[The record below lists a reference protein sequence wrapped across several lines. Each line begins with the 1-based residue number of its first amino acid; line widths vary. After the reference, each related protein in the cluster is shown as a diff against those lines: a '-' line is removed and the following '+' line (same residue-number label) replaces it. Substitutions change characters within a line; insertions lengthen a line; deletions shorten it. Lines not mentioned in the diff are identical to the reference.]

1 MQFLFLR
8 VLKPYITLLFA
19 GMLLFTTGCED
30 DDHDHDHDEDHTD
43 ADGFVLETEAGV
55 EVYRE
60 FEGTQTGG
68 VTLSVGE
75 TLELM
80 VHFLDHEGN
89 EIEHSD
95 DEHDDH
101 DDHGDEGDDDSD
113 GLVVS
118 ENDATIAVVEVEGH
132 DEEDGDDHDDHGNA
146 LHVEGVSAG
155 TTSFKLQLMHDGH
168 ADYTSTNNV
177 PVTVNLLYN
186 HSFCFLVLF

>member
-8 VLKPYITLLFA
+8 ALKPYITLLFA

-30 DDHDHDHDEDHTD
+30 DDHDHDHEEGHTD
-43 ADGFVLETEAGV
+43 ADGFVLEDEAGNM
-55 EVYRE
+55 VYRE
-60 FEGTQTGG
+60 FEGASTGG

-75 TLELM
+75 TLELT

-101 DDHGDEGDDDSD
+101 DDHGDDHDDDGD

-118 ENDATIAVVEVEGH
+118 EYDATIAVVEVEGH
-132 DEEDGDDHDDHGNA
+132 DEEDGDDHDDHGDEHGNA

-155 TTSFKLQLMHDGH
+155 STSFKLQLMHDGH

-177 PVTVNLLYN
+177 PVTVN
-186 HSFCFLVLF
+186 

>member
-8 VLKPYITLLFA
+8 ALKPYVTLLFT

-95 DEHDDH
+95 DDHDDH
-101 DDHGDEGDDDSD
+101 DD
-113 GLVVS
+113 
-118 ENDATIAVVEVEGH
+118 
-132 DEEDGDDHDDHGNA
+132 DGDDHDDDGDV
-146 LHVEGVSAG
+146 LVVSDNDAP
-155 TTSFKLQLMHDGH
+155 LQLWKLKDTMKK
-168 ADYTSTNNV
+168 TVMITMTTITFFMLKVLV
-177 PVTVNLLYN
+177 PVQQASNSN
-186 HSFCFLVLF
+186 

>member
-1 MQFLFLR
+1 MQFLYLR
-8 VLKPYITLLFA
+8 VIRPHVTILLTS
-19 GMLLFTTGCED
+19 MLPFTTGCED

-43 ADGFVLETEAGV
+43 ADGFILETEAGV

-60 FEGTQTGG
+60 FQGTQTGG

-89 EIEHSD
+89 EIEHSED
-95 DEHDDH
+95 
-101 DDHGDEGDDDSD
+101 DDHGD

-118 ENDATIAVVEVEGH
+118 ENDATVAVVEVEGH
-132 DEEDGDDHDDHGNA
+132 DEEEGDDHGDEEHGNA

-155 TTSFKLQLMHDGH
+155 TTSFKLQQMHDGH

-177 PVTVNLLYN
+177 PVTVN
-186 HSFCFLVLF
+186 

>member
-1 MQFLFLR
+1 MQFLYLR
-8 VLKPYITLLFA
+8 VIRPHVTILLTS
-19 GMLLFTTGCED
+19 MLLFTTGCED

-95 DEHDDH
+95 D
-101 DDHGDEGDDDSD
+101 DDHGD

-118 ENDATIAVVEVEGH
+118 ENDATVAVVEVEGH
-132 DEEDGDDHDDHGNA
+132 DEEGGDDHDDEEHGNE

-177 PVTVNLLYN
+177 PVTVN
-186 HSFCFLVLF
+186 

>member
-1 MQFLFLR
+1 MQLLFLR
-8 VLKPYITLLFA
+8 ALKPYVTLLFT

-30 DDHDHDHDEDHTD
+30 DDHDHDHDEDHTN
-43 ADGFVLETEAGV
+43 ANGFVLETEAGV

-80 VHFLDHEGN
+80 VHFLDPDGN

-101 DDHGDEGDDDSD
+101 DDDGDDHDDDGD

-118 ENDATIAVVEVEGH
+118 ENDATIAIVEVEGH
-132 DEEDGDDHDDHGNA
+132 DEEDGDDHDDHGDEHGNA

-168 ADYTSTNNV
+168 ADYTAPNNV
-177 PVTVNLLYN
+177 PVTVN
-186 HSFCFLVLF
+186 

>member
-1 MQFLFLR
+1 MHFLLLR
-8 VLKPYITLLFA
+8 AVKPYVTLLFT

-30 DDHDHDHDEDHTD
+30 DDHDHDHDEDHTN
-43 ADGFVLETEAGV
+43 ANGFVLETEAGV
-55 EVYRE
+55 VVYEE

-80 VHFLDHEGN
+80 VHFLDSEGN

-101 DDHGDEGDDDSD
+101 DDGGDDHDDDGD

-118 ENDATIAVVEVEGH
+118 ENDATIAIVEVEGH
-132 DEEDGDDHDDHGNA
+132 DEEDGDDHEDEHGNA

-155 TTSFKLQLMHDGH
+155 STSFKLQLIHDGH
-168 ADYTSTNNV
+168 PDYTSTNNV
-177 PVTVNLLYN
+177 PVTVN
-186 HSFCFLVLF
+186 

>member
-8 VLKPYITLLFA
+8 ALKPYVTLLFT

-101 DDHGDEGDDDSD
+101 DDDGD

-118 ENDATIAVVEVEGH
+118 ENDATIAIVEVEGH
-132 DEEDGDDHDDHGNA
+132 DEEDGDEHGNA

-155 TTSFKLQLMHDGH
+155 LTSFKLQLIHDGH
-168 ADYTSTNNV
+168 PDYTSTNNV
-177 PVTVNLLYN
+177 PVTVN
-186 HSFCFLVLF
+186 